1 MYVCALQHSAV
12 YIVYVI
18 YKQLALEGI
27 PQWLK
32 H

>member
-1 MYVCALQHSAV
+1 MYVYALQHLAV
-12 YIVYVI
+12 YTIYVLC
-18 YKQLALEGI
+18 KQLALEGI